1 MKDDVNPNA
10 AMRLEAI
17 YTPGHISD
25 HMSFLMTHEG
35 AEAAETILFSG
46 DIILGSPSTAVE
58 NLSDYMET
66 LRKLKETPAYHFDH
80 ICVPHSVAL
89 DADDPTLVM
98 MEGQKKLNEYIKYR
112 VDRLMQLEKLAE
124 AKCAESH
131 NGLISRDEL
140 YEGLYGDRG
149 LEGPIRLVAYN
160 NLDL

>member
-1 MKDDVNPNA
+1 
-10 AMRLEAI
+10 LEAI

-25 HMSFLMTHEG
+25 HMSFLLTHS
-35 AEAAETILFSG
+35 EAAETILFSG

-66 LRKLKETPAYHFDH
+66 LRKLKDTPAYHFDH

-89 DADDPTLVM
+89 DPEDSSSVM

-112 VDRLMQLEKLAE
+112 VDRLTQLEKLAE
-124 AKCAESH
+124 TQCAESQ
-131 NGLISRDEL
+131 NGLVSRDEL
-140 YEGLYGDRG
+140 YEGLYGDRA
-149 LEGPIRLVAYN
+149 LQGPIRQVAYN